1 VAGRF
6 AAGTPIKQQQKSLM
20 LQLGIARAGEVIG
33 DEALEAY
40 LSYFKK
46 PMSEED
52 LTACLALFGWLPSA
66 LPIVVEEDLVV

>member
-1 VAGRF
+1 
-6 AAGTPIKQQQKSLM
+6 M
-20 LQLGIARAGEVIG
+20 LQLGIAREGEVIG

-46 PMSEED
+46 PMSEGD

-66 LPIVVEEDLVV
+66 LPLAGVEEDLVV